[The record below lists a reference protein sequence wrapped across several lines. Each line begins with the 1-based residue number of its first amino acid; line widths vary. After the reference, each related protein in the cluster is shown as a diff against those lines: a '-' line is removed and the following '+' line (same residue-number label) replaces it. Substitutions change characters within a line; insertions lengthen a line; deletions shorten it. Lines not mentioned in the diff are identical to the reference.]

1 MSIFIIIERTRSHT
15 GTHTYSTAKLQKKI
29 DIRKYFSVFLRFF
42 CLNHFFVVSL
52 QRKNVAIMKKT
63 SLVSI
68 LLLGFLV
75 LETNC
80 SHQVRQYKIAVSQCS
95 DDAWRRKMNEEMER
109 ELLFHPSLQLSLR
122 QANANSALQCK
133 QIDSL
138 IMEKP
143 DLLIVSPNEADE
155 VEPAITRAYLK
166 GIPVVVA
173 DRKVNGN
180 YYTAFVGGDNY
191 EVGQIVAQY
200 IRDHWTDQPCTIFEI
215 EGLPGSTPAVLRH
228 KGLVDGLATSLNF
241 TIVAKA
247 NGEWFEEPGYAAAK
261 SLLRMYGKPD
271 FIVAQNDLMGIG
283 ARRAVEEVYPGENIH
298 IIGVDALTGEGLGI
312 DAICDGILEASATYA
327 SRGDLVI
334 QTAEA
339 ILSGKPFVR
348 DNNLST
354 TMIDLKG
361 AIAMQQYANEMEHR
375 VETIQLL
382 QNKISELNETIS
394 MQKMVVYASISIVVL
409 LVILFVILW
418 KVVSYRK
425 RVHQER
431 ERTQRTIQ
439 EQQQRLESMSTEL
452 ARVQATAT
460 ASDKFM
466 QQLMREIEVRMADTD
481 LNVNTLS
488 DALHISRAQLFR
500 KTKALTGCS
509 PVDLIRSI
517 RLKRGQQMLLNTDE
531 TIQQIAYAVGFTS
544 ASYFTKCYKDLF
556 NISPCDVKRPK

>member
-1 MSIFIIIERTRSHT
+1 MEIFPYLCSAKMLHT
-15 GTHTYSTAKLQKKI
+15 
-29 DIRKYFSVFLRFF
+29 
-42 CLNHFFVVSL
+42 
-52 QRKNVAIMKKT
+52 MKKRPI
-63 SLVSI
+63 VSI
-68 LLLGFLV
+68 LLLFFLY
-75 LETNC
+75 LGTSC
-80 SHQVRQYKIAVSQCS
+80 SHQVPKYKIAISQCS

-109 ELLFHPSLQLSLR
+109 ELLFHPSLQLTLK

-138 IMEKP
+138 VMEDP

-166 GIPVVVA
+166 GIPVVIA

-191 EVGQIVAQY
+191 AVGKMVAQY
-200 IRDHWTDQPCTIFEI
+200 ILEHWDKKNCTIYEI
-215 EGLPGSTPAVLRH
+215 EGLPGSTPAVWRH
-228 KGLVDGLATSLNF
+228 KGLTDELASNSHF
-241 TIVAKA
+241 YIEAQA
-247 NGEWFEEPGYAAAK
+247 NGEWFEGPAYKEAK
-261 SLLRMYGKPD
+261 RLLLAYGKPD

-283 ARRAVEEVYPGENIH
+283 ARRAAEEIFPGEVIH
-298 IIGVDALTGEGLGI
+298 IIGVDALTGKGLGI

-339 ILSGKPFVR
+339 ILSGKPFIR
-348 DNNLST
+348 DNYLGT
-354 TMIDLKG
+354 TMIDREG
-361 AIAMQQYANEMEHR
+361 AYAMRQYAEEMEHR
-375 VETIQLL
+375 VETIRLL

-394 MQKMVVYASISIVVL
+394 LQKMVVYASISIVL
-409 LVILFVILW
+409 LIVILFVVLW
-418 KVVSYRK
+418 RVNVYRK

-439 EQQQRLESMSTEL
+439 EQQQRLEMMSTEL
-452 ARVQATAT
+452 ARVQATAS
-460 ASDKFM
+460 AADKFM

-556 NISPCDVKRPK
+556 DISPCDVKRPK

>member
-1 MSIFIIIERTRSHT
+1 MKNLS
-15 GTHTYSTAKLQKKI
+15 
-29 DIRKYFSVFLRFF
+29 
-42 CLNHFFVVSL
+42 FV
-52 QRKNVAIMKKT
+52 T
-63 SLVSI
+63 I
-68 LLLGFLV
+68 LLLCFLC
-75 LETNC
+75 LGTSC
-80 SHQVRQYKIAVSQCS
+80 SRQAQRYKIAVSQCS

-109 ELLFHPSLQLSLR
+109 ELLFHPSLQISLR
-122 QANANSALQCK
+122 QANANSALQCR

-155 VEPAITRAYLK
+155 VEPAITRAFLK
-166 GIPVVVA
+166 GIPIVVA

-191 EVGQIVAQY
+191 AVGQIIAQY
-200 IRDHWTDQPCTIFEI
+200 ICDHWSDQPCTIFEI

-228 KGLVDGLATSLNF
+228 KGLADGLSTNF
-241 TIVAKA
+241 QIKAKA
-247 NGEWFEEPGYAAAK
+247 NGEWFEEPGYEAAK
-261 SLLRMYGKPD
+261 SLLLTYGKPD

-283 ARRAVEEVYPGENIH
+283 ARRAAKEVFPNDEIH
-298 IIGVDALTGEGLGI
+298 IIGVDALTGDGLGI

-354 TMIDLKG
+354 SMIDLKG

-382 QNKISELNETIS
+382 QNKISEMNETIS
-394 MQKMVVYASISIVVL
+394 MQKMVVYASISIVIL
-409 LVILFVILW
+409 LIVLFVILW
-418 KVVSYRK
+418 KIVSYRK
-425 RVHQER
+425 RVHLER
-431 ERTQRTIQ
+431 ERTQRTIE
-439 EQQQRLESMSTEL
+439 EQQHRLEAMSTEL

-460 ASDKFM
+460 VADKFM

-488 DALHISRAQLFR
+488 EALHISRAQLFR

-531 TIQQIAYAVGFTS
+531 TIQQVAYAVGFTS

-556 NISPCDVKRPK
+556 GTAPGDVKRPK

>member
-1 MSIFIIIERTRSHT
+1 MKNLS
-15 GTHTYSTAKLQKKI
+15 
-29 DIRKYFSVFLRFF
+29 
-42 CLNHFFVVSL
+42 FV
-52 QRKNVAIMKKT
+52 T
-63 SLVSI
+63 I
-68 LLLGFLV
+68 LLLCFLCFG
-75 LETNC
+75 TSC
-80 SHQVRQYKIAVSQCS
+80 SRQTQRYKIAVSQCS

-109 ELLFHPSLQLSLR
+109 ELLFHPSLQLILK
-122 QANANSALQCK
+122 QADANSALQCR

-138 IMEKP
+138 ILEKP

-155 VEPAITRAYLK
+155 VEPAITRAFLK
-166 GIPVVVA
+166 GIPIVVA

-191 EVGQIVAQY
+191 AVGQIIAQY
-200 IRDHWTDQPCTIFEI
+200 ILDHWDKPDCTIFEI

-228 KGLVDGLATSLNF
+228 NGLVDGLNSNF
-241 TIVAKA
+241 QIVAKA
-247 NGEWFEEPGYAAAK
+247 NGEWFEEPAYKEAK
-261 SLLRMYGKPD
+261 DLLTNYGKPD

-283 ARRAVEEVYPGENIH
+283 ARRAAKEIFPDAEIH

-312 DAICDGILEASATYA
+312 DAICDGLLEASATYA

-409 LVILFVILW
+409 LIILFVILW
-418 KVVSYRK
+418 KIAAYRK
-425 RVHQER
+425 RVRLER
-431 ERTQRTIQ
+431 ERTQRTID
-439 EQQQRLESMSTEL
+439 EQRQRLETMSTEL

-460 ASDKFM
+460 AADKFM

-556 NISPCDVKRPK
+556 GTSPGDIKRPK